1 MKRIL
6 VISDIHGE
14 IEKFEKLL
22 EEAQYDA
29 RQDQLILLGDYVD
42 RGSNAPSSFN
52 SFTFSITAR
61 AFE

>member
-14 IEKFEKLL
+14 IEKFEQLL

-29 RQDQLILLGDYVD
+29 KQDQLILLGDYVD
-42 RGSNAPSSFN
+42 RGPN
-52 SFTFSITAR
+52 AR
-61 AFE
+61 AVIEKVKS

>member
-14 IEKFEKLL
+14 IEKFEHLL

-29 RQDQLILLGDYVD
+29 KQDQLILLGDYVD
-42 RGSNAPSSFN
+42 RGQM
-52 SFTFSITAR
+52 R
-61 AFE
+61 VL

>member
-14 IEKFEKLL
+14 IEKFEQLL

-29 RQDQLILLGDYVD
+29 KTQNGFASSCGSLAQHKKEEILDNIIKYKK
-42 RGSNAPSSFN
+42 
-52 SFTFSITAR
+52 
-61 AFE
+61 

>member
-14 IEKFEKLL
+14 IEKFEQLL

-29 RQDQLILLGDYVD
+29 RQDQLILLGIMWIVVQM
-42 RGSNAPSSFN
+42 RVL
-52 SFTFSITAR
+52 
-61 AFE
+61 

>member
-22 EEAQYDA
+22 EEAQYDT
-29 RQDQLILLGDYVD
+29 RQDQLILLGGLC
-42 RGSNAPSSFN
+42 RSWFKCACCN
-52 SFTFSITAR
+52 
-61 AFE
+61 

>member
-14 IEKFEKLL
+14 IEKFEQLL

-29 RQDQLILLGDYVD
+29 KQDQLILLGDYEIVVKCACC
-42 RGSNAPSSFN
+42 N
-52 SFTFSITAR
+52 
-61 AFE
+61 